1 MAHISIRAQ
10 KFLIIFGSTYGKNN
24 RQRSIDIRRTKG
36 HLIVAKEKQFPSIYT
51 LLVSMLSHDPKLC
64 PTAAEVTT
72 GIESLL
78 SAYTVYIVSLGPS
91 FKSEDSM
98 GVRLEAVDR

>member
-51 LLVSMLSHDPKLC
+51 LLVSMLSHDPKSC

-72 GIESLL
+72 GIES
-78 SAYTVYIVSLGPS
+78 
-91 FKSEDSM
+91 F
-98 GVRLEAVDR
+98 